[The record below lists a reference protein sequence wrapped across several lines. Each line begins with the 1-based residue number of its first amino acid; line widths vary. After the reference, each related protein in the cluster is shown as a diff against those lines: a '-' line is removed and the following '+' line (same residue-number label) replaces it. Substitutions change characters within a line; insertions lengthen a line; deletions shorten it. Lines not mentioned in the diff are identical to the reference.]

1 MDTDWDLQ
9 TIVHLKA
16 GPAAWTA
23 DAMAENPGRKLD
35 TSKHIR
41 QEKSMPYKV
50 CRPEDLEPLQQEVRN
65 AAQRTIGTLNLRGTD
80 PLHVLHTLRFDRP
93 GYHPVTG
100 SATNLME
107 QLNQTFTVLATL
119 AAARRLFKCITGLEA
134 LCLHLAEE
142 GGRDIHGIPEGVVEA
157 EVYSAVRPKNNYEET
172 LKADLTSLSKS
183 QAAHRYVFFY
193 SPDYV
198 TATARCPELEIDG
211 FGVEVWG
218 LGHSEVMQGS
228 E

>member
-1 MDTDWDLQ
+1 
-9 TIVHLKA
+9 
-16 GPAAWTA
+16 
-23 DAMAENPGRKLD
+23 
-35 TSKHIR
+35 
-41 QEKSMPYKV
+41 MPHKV
-50 CRPEDLEPLQQEVRN
+50 CRPEDLEPLQQWVRN
-65 AAQRTIGTLNLRGTD
+65 AAQRTVETLNFRGTD
-80 PLHVLHTLRFDRP
+80 PLHVLHTLKFDRP

-100 SATNLME
+100 RQENLIE
-107 QLNQTFTVLATL
+107 QVNQTFTVLATL
-119 AAARRLFKCITGLEA
+119 AAARCLFKCIPGIDC

-142 GGRDIHGIPEGVVEA
+142 SGRDIHGIPEGVVEA
-157 EVYSAVRPKNNYEET
+157 EVYSAVRPRNNYEAT

-183 QAAHRYVFFY
+183 QTAHRYVFFY